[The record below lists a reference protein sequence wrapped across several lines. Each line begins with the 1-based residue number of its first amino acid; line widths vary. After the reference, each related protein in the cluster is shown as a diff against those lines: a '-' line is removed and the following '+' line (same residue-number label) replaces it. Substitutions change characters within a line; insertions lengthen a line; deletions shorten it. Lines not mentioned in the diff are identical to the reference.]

1 MNKLLLCVLAL
12 GMSSMT
18 FAGNENVFDPPVMG
32 WSSWNTYRVNI
43 NEALIKK
50 QADAMVQKGL
60 KDAGYNYV
68 NVDDGFFGWRDE
80 HGTMQT
86 HPERFPNGLKGVADH
101 IHRRKIQILIN
112 DIFHRPPFRADI
124 TTDTPRA
131 ADILCPCTRKSP
143 SAHINGNMVTR
154 HFIKSTA
161 NLRISF
167 FLIQTQ
173 LLRSTAIIY
182 LNEIEPPF
190 IEV

>member
-68 NVDDGFFGWRDE
+68 R
-80 HGTMQT
+80 
-86 HPERFPNGLKGVADH
+86 
-101 IHRRKIQILIN
+101 I
-112 DIFHRPPFRADI
+112 RP
-124 TTDTPRA
+124 TGYN
-131 ADILCPCTRKSP
+131 
-143 SAHINGNMVTR
+143 NGNKDLT
-154 HFIKSTA
+154 
-161 NLRISF
+161 LGW
-167 FLIQTQ
+167 
-173 LLRSTAIIY
+173 IY
-182 LNEIEPPF
+182 NK
-190 IEV
+190 

>member
-86 HPERFPNGLKGVADH
+86 HPERFPNGLKGGG
-101 IHRRKIQILIN
+101 
-112 DIFHRPPFRADI
+112 RPY
-124 TTDTPRA
+124 
-131 ADILCPCTRKSP
+131 
-143 SAHINGNMVTR
+143 
-154 HFIKSTA
+154 
-161 NLRISF
+161 SF
-167 FLIQTQ
+167 FGTESRYLFGCRKQY
-173 LLRSTAIIY
+173 LRFH
-182 LNEIEPPF
+182 LG
-190 IEV
+190 

>member
-1 MNKLLLCVLAL
+1 MHL
-12 GMSSMT
+12 
-18 FAGNENVFDPPVMG
+18 
-32 WSSWNTYRVNI
+32 
-43 NEALIKK
+43 
-50 QADAMVQKGL
+50 
-60 KDAGYNYV
+60 
-68 NVDDGFFGWRDE
+68 FFL
-80 HGTMQT
+80 
-86 HPERFPNGLKGVADH
+86 RFQSTANLQH
-101 IHRRKIQILIN
+101 IHIIIMTVSGIRRKIQILIN

-173 LLRSTAIIY
+173 LLRSTDMWKKLY
-182 LNEIEPPF
+182 LKVKKVRKN
-190 IEV
+190 

>member
-68 NVDDGFFGWRDE
+68 NVDDGF
-80 HGTMQT
+80 
-86 HPERFPNGLKGVADH
+86 LVGV
-101 IHRRKIQILIN
+101 
-112 DIFHRPPFRADI
+112 
-124 TTDTPRA
+124 
-131 ADILCPCTRKSP
+131 
-143 SAHINGNMVTR
+143 M
-154 HFIKSTA
+154 STA
-161 NLRISF
+161 RCR
-167 FLIQTQ
+167 LIQNVFRTD
-173 LLRSTAIIY
+173 
-182 LNEIEPPF
+182 
-190 IEV
+190 